1 MRDLGYVEGKDFT
14 MEWRFADGNY
24 DLFPALAEE
33 IVRLQVS
40 AIVLGSTAA
49 VRPTQRVTT
58 TIPIVMGIAVDPV
71 ANGFVQSLA
80 HPGGN
85 TTGLASSV
93 EDTSSK
99 QIELLATTLP
109 KLSRVGL
116 LANTASPITA
126 IVLKG
131 AQAFAQGAGV
141 TIEVANASNPQDID
155 GAISTLKK
163 ARVGGILV
171 IPDALFMT
179 NRLQI
184 ANFALAE
191 RLPTFFSQR
200 EYVEAGGLLSYG
212 ENLKD
217 FFRFVDK
224 ILKGAKPGDLPIEQ
238 PTRFFLVINL
248 KTAKTL
254 GLAVPPTLLAVADE
268 VIE

>member
-1 MRDLGYVEGKDFT
+1 

-141 TIEVANASNPQDID
+141 TIEVANASNPQNID

-184 ANFALAE
+184 ANFALAAADV
-191 RLPTFFSQR
+191 FFSARIRRGWWSAELWRKSQ
-200 EYVEAGGLLSYG
+200 GLLPICG
-212 ENLKD
+212 QDFERCQARRLTDRATNAVFPRDQPQDCENPWARSATD
-217 FFRFVDK
+217 
-224 ILKGAKPGDLPIEQ
+224 
-238 PTRFFLVINL
+238 
-248 KTAKTL
+248 TAR
-254 GLAVPPTLLAVADE
+254 GC
-268 VIE
+268 